1 MVSAPV
7 LVTVV
12 PSACKILIT
21 DSVEEDWRNQ
31 VGEMPSSSMHEGIAR
46 GLQKLFVKDKVKEVE
61 IINLTCSAKLYVD
74 KDDPL
79 YRCNFTAN
87 PKDASGK
94 LSVIEGAVTII
105 NSH

>member
-1 MVSAPV
+1 
-7 LVTVV
+7 
-12 PSACKILIT
+12 
-21 DSVEEDWRNQ
+21 
-31 VGEMPSSSMHEGIAR
+31 MPSSSMHEGLAR
-46 GLQKLFVKDKVKEVE
+46 GLKKLSVKDKVKEVE
-61 IINLTCSAKLYVD
+61 IINLTYSAKLCVD

-79 YRCNFTAN
+79 YRCNFTVN